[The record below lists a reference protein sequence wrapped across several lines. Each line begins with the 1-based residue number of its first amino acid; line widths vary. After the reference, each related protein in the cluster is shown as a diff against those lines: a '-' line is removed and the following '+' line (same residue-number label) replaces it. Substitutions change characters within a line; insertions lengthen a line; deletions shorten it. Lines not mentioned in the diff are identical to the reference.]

1 MKNGKKLLLL
11 LLVLAVLVGATAIV
25 GTISKN
31 AADQEDETQT
41 VFSLTPENVTN
52 LGWDYSEKVSFTA
65 GEDGWVC
72 DQDAAFPVDETYLD
86 KMLEALTDVE
96 STKTIENPEN
106 LDQYG
111 LEIPV
116 CVITV
121 EDGHS
126 HTLSIG
132 AGNRR
137 GRPAVLLQRRWK
149 RLSGGQRHYR
159 KFPIRIV

>member
-72 DQDAAFPVDETYLD
+72 DQDGAFPVDEPTWIKCWKPSRTWNPPKPL
-86 KMLEALTDVE
+86 
-96 STKTIENPEN
+96 KT
-106 LDQYG
+106 
-111 LEIPV
+111 
-116 CVITV
+116 
-121 EDGHS
+121 
-126 HTLSIG
+126 
-132 AGNRR
+132 RR
-137 GRPAVLLQRRWK
+137 
-149 RLSGGQRHYR
+149 
-159 KFPIRIV
+159 I

>member
-41 VFSLTPENVTN
+41 VFSLDPENVTN

-72 DQDAAFPVDETYLD
+72 DQDGAFPVDETYLD

-121 EDGHS
+121 EDGQS

-132 AGNRR
+132 MET
-137 GRPAVLLQRRWK
+137 AV
-149 RLSGGQRHYR
+149 GG
-159 KFPIRIV
+159 